1 VQWGDAKISVRS
13 YLKRFLFADE
23 RILTKVKKLSGGE
36 RSRLLLAR
44 ILKTGGNFLILDEP
58 TNDLDLPT
66 LRVLEEALIAFPGV
80 VCVVS
85 HDRYFLNR
93 VCTDILAFEGD
104 GRIHHSTGD
113 YDYYL
118 EKKQRAAVAASRQSS
133 VILAI
138 NKSATL
144 SKEAVAPKTRPR
156 KFSFKE
162 ARELEGMEVQIHA
175 TEAEVAR
182 IEGLFADP
190 EFFRKHATQVNQ
202 LKDDLEAAKH
212 KVTQLYARWEE
223 LEAVKVAAER
233 P

>member
-1 VQWGDAKISVRS
+1 
-13 YLKRFLFADE
+13 LK
-23 RILTKVKKLSGGE
+23 S
-36 RSRLLLAR
+36 
-44 ILKTGGNFLILDEP
+44 GGNFLILDEP

-80 VCVVS
+80 VFVVS

-104 GRIHHSTGD
+104 DKIHHSTGD

-118 EKKQRAAVAASRQSS
+118 EKKQRQVVAAFRESE
-133 VILAI
+133 AI
-138 NKSATL
+138 VSLNKSSALSRDAATKAATAKQSAKLRKL
-144 SKEAVAPKTRPR
+144 SFA
-156 KFSFKE
+156 E
-162 ARELEGMEVQIHA
+162 ARELEGMEVKIHA
-175 TEAEVAR
+175 AEAEVAR

-202 LKDDLEAAKH
+202 LKDDLEATRH
-212 KVTQLYARWEE
+212 MVTQLYARWEE